1 MHLPDD
7 SHRIMIVGKT
17 GSGKT
22 VGGLWHLSQ
31 RSYDRMPWTIVDFK
45 TDKNIAQIPFL
56 KEIDIHDEP
65 PQEPGLYVVR
75 PLPTEYEALDK
86 YMMRVWDV
94 ENHGMFLDE
103 GYMIGGGSG
112 RSDAFQAVLTQGRS
126 KNIPLITLSQRPSF
140 LSRFAFSEA
149 DFFQVY
155 WLNDVK
161 DRQRVM
167 EFLSGD
173 AEEYLPPRKMRPDEP
188 RKLPK
193 YHSIYYDVGEDE
205 LTPLRPVPELDI
217 ILSTFER
224 RLAPTEQAQ
233 AQKPRKIAI

>member
-1 MHLPDD
+1 
-7 SHRIMIVGKT
+7 MIVGKT

-22 VGGLWHLSQ
+22 VGGLWHLSE
-31 RSYDRMPWTIVDFK
+31 RSYTEIPWTIVDFK

-56 KEIDIHDEP
+56 VEIDIHKP
-65 PQEPGLYVVR
+65 PPTEPGLYVVR
-75 PLPTEYEALDK
+75 PLPTESDVLDK
-86 YMMRVWDV
+86 YMMAVWANED
-94 ENHGMFLDE
+94 HGLFLDE

-112 RSDAFQAVLTQGRS
+112 RSDAFQALLTQGRS

-167 EFLSGD
+167 EFMTGD
-173 AEEYLPPRKMRPDEP
+173 ADEYLPPRKMASDEP
-188 RKLPK
+188 RKLLK
-193 YHSIYYDVGEDE
+193 FYSIYYDVGDDE
-205 LTPLRPVPELDI
+205 LTPLRPVPDLDT
-217 ILSTFER
+217 ILATFKR
-224 RLAPTEQAQ
+224 RLAPTEQAKD
-233 AQKPRKIAI
+233 QKPRKIAI

>member
-1 MHLPDD
+1 
-7 SHRIMIVGKT
+7 MIVGKT

-22 VGGLWHLSQ
+22 VGGLWHLSE
-31 RSYDRMPWTIVDFK
+31 RSYTEIPWTIIDFK
-45 TDKNIAQIPFL
+45 TDKNIAQIPYL
-56 KEIDIHDEP
+56 MEIDISKAP
-65 PQEPGLYVVR
+65 PIEPGLYVAR
-75 PLPTEYEALDK
+75 PLPDQAEALDS
-86 YMMRVWDV
+86 YMMNVWHQ
-94 ENHGMFLDE
+94 ENHGLFLDE

-112 RSDAFQAVLTQGRS
+112 RSSAFQALLTQGRS

-167 EFLSGD
+167 EFLTGD
-173 AEEYLPPRKMRPDEP
+173 AEEYLPPRKMRSDEP
-188 RKLPK
+188 RKLPE
-193 YHSIYYDVGEDE
+193 YHSIYYDVGADE

-217 ILSTFER
+217 ILATFKR
-224 RLAPTEQAQ
+224 RLAPTEQAK
-233 AQKPRKIAI
+233 AEKPRRIAI